1 MQEYLQKKTVIEE
14 VRKKLYARR
23 LSVAPKHL
31 KWKGP
36 SLLPQEDEKP

>member
-1 MQEYLQKKTVIEE
+1 MQEYLQKKAVNEE

-36 SLLPQEDEKP
+36 SLMPEDEKP